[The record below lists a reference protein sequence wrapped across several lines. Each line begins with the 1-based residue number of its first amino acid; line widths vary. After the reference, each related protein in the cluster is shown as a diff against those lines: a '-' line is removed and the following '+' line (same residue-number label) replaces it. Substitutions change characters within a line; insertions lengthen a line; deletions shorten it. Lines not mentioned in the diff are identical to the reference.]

1 MSLASAPAPATASA
15 PAPQF
20 LLNINIQLYDFV
32 QNELYQS
39 IIEFKLLADQEVNLI
54 HESEIK
60 SKLIK

>member
-32 QNELYQS
+32 QNELDRL
-39 IIEFKLLADQEVNLI
+39 IEFRLLADQEVNLI